1 MTVLRVGE
9 EFAAEA
15 LLIVQ
20 EAASW
25 ARDRGFNVWTTAELH
40 AQDFVAA
47 ARAQQL
53 AMGFSGARPAA
64 TMLIQTSDRLYW
76 PDAAPN
82 SSLFLHK
89 IAVRREFAGQQWL
102 GRLIEFAVADAGDR
116 GIEWIRLDTLFQS
129 RLQGLY
135 ETQGFTVVNE
145 PPLLVD
151 RRLMIRMQR
160 PSRTGR

>member
-1 MTVLRVGE
+1 VLRVGE

-15 LLIVQ
+15 LVIVQ
-20 EAASW
+20 EAARW
-25 ARDRGFNVWTTAELH
+25 AMDRGYDVWTPAELG
-40 AQDFVAA
+40 AQDFAAA

-53 AMGFSGARPAA
+53 VMGFSGVRPAA
-64 TMLIQTSDRLYW
+64 TMLIQTSDPIYW
-76 PDAAPN
+76 PEAAPN

-102 GRLIEFAVADAGDR
+102 RRLVEFAVADARDR
-116 GIEWIRLDTLFQS
+116 GIGWIRLDTMFQS

-135 ETQGFTVVNE
+135 EMQGFTVVKE

-160 PSRTGR
+160 PSGLS